1 MRIVFMGSS
10 ASSAMCLKAILRLP
24 QLRIVGVVTQPDRP
38 KGRGR
43 ETSPCPCRAYAASRG
58 ITNCITPENVNDP
71 EVIAQIK
78 AWKPDVIAV
87 VAFGQFLKEE
97 LLKLPPYGCVN
108 CHFSLLPKYRGASP
122 VTTAIASGDEITGVT
137 VMHMGMGMDD
147 GPIMLQ
153 QMEPIYR
160 DDNGE
165 TLMDRLAICGGV
177 TLAKALMLLVS
188 KKLPPEIPQEDE
200 LATYASKLKKQDGLI
215 DWNQPS
221 ATIERKLRAYT
232 PWPGSYTFLPTR
244 LRKKDSGRLVVLGVE
259 FAAITPAQRS
269 EIPGTVI
276 ATTPR
281 GPIVRTADTALLLVA
296 VKPEGAKE
304 MDGGAFL
311 RGRDLKP
318 LSDMFLSK

>member
-24 QLRIVGVVTQPDRP
+24 QLKVVGVITPPDRP

-43 ETSPCPCRAYAASRG
+43 ETSPCPCREYALSRG

-71 EVIAQIK
+71 GVMAQIK
-78 AWKPDVIAV
+78 AWKPDVIVV
-87 VAFGQFLKEE
+87 VAFGQFLKKE
-97 LLKLPPYGCVN
+97 LLDLPPYGCVN

-122 VTTAIASGDEITGVT
+122 VSTAIAAGEELTGVT
-137 VMHMGMGMDD
+137 VMRMGLGMDD

-153 QMEPIYR
+153 QFEPIYR

-188 KKLPPEIPQEDE
+188 KRLPPEVPQEDE
-200 LATYASKLKKQDGLI
+200 LATYAHKLKKQDGLI

-221 ATIERKLRAYT
+221 AVIERKLRAYT
-232 PWPGSYTFLPTR
+232 PWPGSYTFLPMR
-244 LRKKDSGRLVVLGVE
+244 FRKKDSGRLVVLGVE

-269 EIPGTVI
+269 ELPGTVI
-276 ATTPR
+276 DITPR
-281 GPIVRTADTALLLVA
+281 GPVVRTADKALLLVA

-304 MDGGAFL
+304 MDGGSFL
-311 RGRDLKP
+311 RGRELKP
-318 LSDMFLSK
+318 LTDMFLSK